1 MLYELVLI
9 TNLGVTTPL
18 ATYPDF
24 NSCLKERVQISQ
36 QSSQQYA
43 VACLPTNSPEE
54 LEKKMNLGFKVLID
68 NINKLQD
75 KMDKGNK

>member
-9 TNLGVTTPL
+9 TNLGVTTAL

-24 NSCLKERVQISQ
+24 NSCLKERVQIT
-36 QSSQQYA
+36 QSHSAQFS

-54 LEKKMNLGFKVLID
+54 LEKKRAVIQAALARARARRGA
-68 NINKLQD
+68 
-75 KMDKGNK
+75 

>member
-9 TNLGVTTPL
+9 TNLGVTTAL

-24 NSCLKERVQISQ
+24 NSCLKERVQIT
-36 QSSQQYA
+36 QSHSAQFS

-68 NINKLQD
+68 NITRLQESMEKANK
-75 KMDKGNK
+75 

>member
-9 TNLGVTTPL
+9 TNLGVTTAL

-36 QSSQQYA
+36 QNSQQYA